1 MLIIASI
8 ACGPTLRYR
17 RPMSEPAIAI
27 RNLSKRYAGGKQA
40 LDDVSF
46 DVERGS
52 IFGLLGPN
60 GAGKSTLINILSG
73 MVMKSGGQAIVW
85 GFDIDVNPRNAKASI
100 GIVPQE
106 IVFDPFFTP
115 LETLELVAGLYGVPK
130 AKRRSMELLRAV
142 RLEDKADAYA
152 RTLSGG
158 MKRRLLVAKALV
170 HSPPV
175 IVLDEPTAGVD
186 IELRQQLWDYV
197 VELNKGG
204 ATVVL
209 TTHYLEEAEQLCD
222 RIAIINHG
230 RLIANKPTR
239 ELVGMAREKAVVLT
253 LDRDVSEAP
262 SHAAFEKSELIGD
275 RMVEITYNK
284 DRMNAGEVLTAM
296 QGLGLGIIDVTT
308 KEADL
313 EDVFLRLTSAQAA

>member
-1 MLIIASI
+1 
-8 ACGPTLRYR
+8 
-17 RPMSEPAIAI
+17 MSDQAIAI
-27 RNLSKRYAGGKQA
+27 RNLSKTYAGGKRA

-46 DVERGS
+46 DVAQGS

-73 MVMKSGGQAIVW
+73 MVMKTSGQAVVW

-142 RLEDKADAYA
+142 RLEDKANAYA

-158 MKRRLLVAKALV
+158 MKRRLLVAKAMV

-186 IELRQQLWDYV
+186 IELRQQLWEYV
-197 VELNKGG
+197 GELNRQGV
-204 ATVVL
+204 TVVL

-230 RLIANKPTR
+230 KLIANKPTR

-253 LDRDVSEAP
+253 LDRDVTEAP
-262 SHAAFEKSELIGD
+262 THSAFEKSELIAD
-275 RMVEITYNK
+275 RTVEITYNK

-296 QGLGLGIIDVTT
+296 QGLGLGIVDVTT

-313 EDVFLRLTSAQAA
+313 EDVFLRLTSNQ

>member
-1 MLIIASI
+1 M
-8 ACGPTLRYR
+8 P
-17 RPMSEPAIAI
+17 EQAIAI
-27 RNLSKRYAGGKQA
+27 RNLSKTYAGGKRA

-46 DVERGS
+46 DVEQGS

-73 MVMKSGGQAIVW
+73 IVMKTGGQAVVW
-85 GFDIDVNPRNAKASI
+85 GFDIDINPRNAKASI

-115 LETLELVAGLYGVPK
+115 FETLELVAGLYGVPK
-130 AKRRSMELLRAV
+130 SKRRSMELLRAV

-158 MKRRLLVAKALV
+158 MKRRLLVAKAMV

-186 IELRQQLWDYV
+186 IELRQQLWEYV
-197 VELNKGG
+197 GELNRQGV
-204 ATVVL
+204 TVVL

-253 LDRDVSEAP
+253 LDRDVGEAP
-262 SHAAFEKSELIGD
+262 THSAFEKSELIAD
-275 RMVEITYNK
+275 RTVEITYNK

-296 QGLGLGIIDVTT
+296 QGLGLGIVDVTT

-313 EDVFLRLTSAQAA
+313 EDVFLRLTSNQ